1 MSSVLKEIKIDSKL
15 LKHINKLAKSHKTTE
30 NEILESA
37 LEKGL
42 EIMELN
48 EIYDCD
54 AFEKGLDEAR
64 EEIKAGDGVR
74 MSVEEMAKHLGVDP
88 L

>member
-1 MSSVLKEIKIDSKL
+1 MSTVLKEIKIDSKL
-15 LKHINKLAKSHKTTE
+15 LKHINKLAKINKTTE
-30 NEILESA
+30 NEIMESA

-42 EIMELN
+42 EIMKLN

-64 EEIKAGDGVR
+64 EEIKSGKGVR
-74 MSVEEMAKHLGVDP
+74 MTVDEMAKHLGVDP
-88 L
+88 P